1 MIVPLDLRALS
12 VDDRSAVADI
22 YRVECAATAH
32 ARPGW
37 VPLDEPA
44 RVAAWQADN
53 GWSHQLVGAFEGDD
67 LIGFASSST
76 ADDTPDTSWL
86 DVCVLPTHQ
95 RRGIGARLARAAE
108 QAGPA
113 GAERYVASAYL
124 PTATEIDALVGR
136 FAGPL
141 GYARATTET
150 VVELDLAT
158 AELAPAEVAA
168 GTTVSTHL
176 DGVPA
181 DLRAQVGVIKG
192 LVDAEAPHGELGWE
206 PTPVSVEDYER
217 ELALWHQQ
225 GRTPVESIAVTADGV
240 VAAWTCVV
248 VGPDPARPAHVE
260 GTLVLTAHRGA
271 GLGRAVKV
279 ASLLAVRDHAGAVR
293 VRTSSDDANVWMR
306 AINDELGF
314 SPVESEVL
322 VQKVRRDPSGA

>member
-1 MIVPLDLRALS
+1 MIVPLELRAIS
-12 VDDRSAVADI
+12 VDDPSALRAVHL
-22 YRVECAATAH
+22 VECAATVH

-37 VPLDEPA
+37 VPLDEAA
-44 RVAAWQADN
+44 RAAVWQADN

-67 LIGFASSST
+67 LVGFASSST
-76 ADDTPDTSWL
+76 ADDTPDTAWV

-95 RRGIGARLARAAE
+95 RRGTGTRLARAAE
-108 QAGPA
+108 EAVPA
-113 GAERYVASAYL
+113 RVERYVASAYL
-124 PTATEIDALVGR
+124 PTATAIDALVER

-158 AELAPAEVAA
+158 AELAPVVVPA

-176 DGVPA
+176 GGVPA
-181 DLRAQVGVIKG
+181 HLRAQVGVIKG

-217 ELALWHQQ
+217 ELALWRAQ
-225 GRTPVESIAVTADGV
+225 GRTPVESIAVTDDGV

-248 VGPDPARPAHVE
+248 VGADPARPAHVE

-279 ASLLAVRDHAGAVR
+279 ASLLAVQAHGEAVR

-306 AINDELGF
+306 AINDDLGF
-314 SPVESEVL
+314 APVESEVL
-322 VQKVRRDPSGA
+322 VQKVRRGPSRA